1 MRRIKPRCRRG
12 IVYHSSTM
20 EKTPSTRKR
29 QTGVLSKSSKIEE
42 NKKNVTYL
50 FTNNAFKHPQSSYIH
65 DGLQERFSN
74 PYVDTLTSLDPN
86 KVSLKHNVI
95 IPFLEQQKVP
105 VNLLNLR
112 QLATVMN
119 NPYLAA
125 QDDVAKQIE
134 LTSSYLYE
142 KNETVREN
150 AKIITLIN
158 EFKTLY
164 VGDSFTPK
172 QNKQRI
178 EKLALLLKYFSKHN
192 NNQNWHLDEKGYLL
206 YKNIKTMNRF
216 VTYIDLFLK
225 YPEEIPQGTKLP
237 IFFQELFLD
246 RIMSDYSKFSPTVHY
261 TPDDHKK
268 KFENSTKTKND
279 DKILKVYIKIT
290 NDQSRVLSRIN
301 VFFDQMSKS
310 TAPREQLLA
319 KIEHLHLDYLKLQK
333 EASQLKK
340 RYKYLFNRSPNAK
353 TLKAIDKR
361 IDKMSRKIL
370 ELKKHWSSKNK

>member
-1 MRRIKPRCRRG
+1 
-12 IVYHSSTM
+12 M
-20 EKTPSTRKR
+20 EKTLTTRKR
-29 QTGVLSKSSKIEE
+29 QTGVSSKSSKIEE

-125 QDDVAKQIE
+125 QEDVTKQIE

-142 KNETVREN
+142 KNEAVGEN
-150 AKIITLIN
+150 AKILTLIN

-178 EKLALLLKYFSKHN
+178 EKLTLLLRYFSNHN
-192 NNQNWHLDEKGYLL
+192 NNQDWHLDEKGYLL

-225 YPEEIPQGTKLP
+225 YPEEIPHGTKLP
-237 IFFQELFLD
+237 IFFQELFLN
-246 RIMSDYSKFSPTVHY
+246 RIMSDHSKFSPTVHY
-261 TPDDHKK
+261 TPDYHGK
-268 KFENSTKTKND
+268 KFKNSTKKKD
-279 DKILKVYIKIT
+279 DKILKVYNKIK
-290 NDQSRVLSRIN
+290 NDQFRMLSRIN
-301 VFFDQMSKS
+301 VFFDQMLKS
-310 TAPREQLLA
+310 IDSREQLLP
-319 KIEHLHLDYLKLQK
+319 KIEHLHSEYLKLQK
-333 EASQLKK
+333 EANQLKK

-353 TLKAIDKR
+353 TLRAIDNR
-361 IDKMSRKIL
+361 IDKMFHKIS
-370 ELKKHWSSKNK
+370 ESKKHWSSKNT

>member
-1 MRRIKPRCRRG
+1 
-12 IVYHSSTM
+12 M

-42 NKKNVTYL
+42 NK
-50 FTNNAFKHPQSSYIH
+50 
-65 DGLQERFSN
+65 
-74 PYVDTLTSLDPN
+74 
-86 KVSLKHNVI
+86 
-95 IPFLEQQKVP
+95 
-105 VNLLNLR
+105 
-112 QLATVMN
+112 
-119 NPYLAA
+119 
-125 QDDVAKQIE
+125 AKQIE
-134 LTSSYLYE
+134 LTSRYLYE
-142 KNETVREN
+142 KNETVKEN

-178 EKLALLLKYFSKHN
+178 EKLALLFKYFSNHN
-192 NNQNWHLDEKGYLL
+192 NNQDWHLDEKGYLL

-237 IFFQELFLD
+237 IFFQELFLN

-301 VFFDQMSKS
+301 VFFDQMSN
-310 TAPREQLLA
+310 LL
-319 KIEHLHLDYLKLQK
+319 LQ
-333 EASQLKK
+333 ENN
-340 RYKYLFNRSPNAK
+340 Y
-353 TLKAIDKR
+353 
-361 IDKMSRKIL
+361 
-370 ELKKHWSSKNK
+370 W